1 MGRPKTDTWITE
13 WWGNVRHEQK
23 SKQKGKKTMTYKT
36 TPEER
41 LRQMQH
47 ELTKIKTE
55 LREMYEAVRAALGEP
70 TEHPLTDIVAEHVGN
85 IRKIIKTTEGM

>member
-23 SKQKGKKTMTYKT
+23 RKQKGKSVAYKT
-36 TPEER
+36 APEER

-47 ELTKIKTE
+47 EMKKINAE
-55 LREMYEAVRAALGEP
+55 LVAMYEAVRMALGEP
-70 TEHPLTDIVAEHVGN
+70 LEHPLTDIVAEHVGN
-85 IRKIIKTTEGM
+85 IRKVIKTMEGL